1 MDVTSRRMV
10 NALKTAI
17 RREERTAAAYAQKAK
32 KVKDPVAKKAL
43 EMLVK
48 QEMVHAKKLKL
59 VLDKGLDLSRLGK
72 RGKRMVGELHVLN
85 DDVRN
90 MEKTTE
96 AARVIQRAIKAED
109 NSRALYTS
117 LEKIFKGSDTAELF
131 AKLAEEEGKHKVRLE
146 RVLAKI

>member
-1 MDVTSRRMV
+1 MDVTSRRVV

-17 RREERTAAAYAQKAK
+17 RREERTAAAYTQKAK
-32 KVKDPVAKKAL
+32 KVKDPAAKKVL

-48 QEMVHAKKLKL
+48 QEMVHAKKLQL

-72 RGKRMVGELHVLN
+72 SGKRLVGELHVLN

-96 AARVIQRAIKAED
+96 AAVVIRRAIKAEE
-109 NSRALYTS
+109 NSLKLYRS
-117 LEKIFKGSDTAELF
+117 LEKIFKGSDVAELF
-131 AKLAEEEGKHKVRLE
+131 GKFAEEEEKHKVRLE